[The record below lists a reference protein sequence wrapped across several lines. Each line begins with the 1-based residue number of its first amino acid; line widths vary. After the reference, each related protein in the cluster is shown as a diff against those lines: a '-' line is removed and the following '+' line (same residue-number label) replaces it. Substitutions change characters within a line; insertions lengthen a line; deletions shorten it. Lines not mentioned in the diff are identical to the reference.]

1 MPTSVSRVVTASRVA
16 EVVGTLTRP
25 AYASLADALRLA
37 IGDGRI
43 PVDVRLPSEREL
55 CERLGVSRTTATRA
69 YALLTEQG
77 YATARRGA
85 GTFTRIPGGRA
96 RTLDRALT
104 TRVGDDL
111 AVDLNCAASSAPPGL
126 AAAYQAAV
134 ADLPAYLSGH
144 GYYPAG
150 LPELQRLLA
159 EGYTQR
165 GLPTTAGQMIVTPG
179 AQTATAIA
187 ARALV
192 RPGDRVLVEV
202 PGYPN
207 AAAAFASAGARLSPV
222 PVGPQGWDLDLLEST
237 ARRLRPKVAYLVP
250 DFHNPTG
257 QLMSEEQRARAAR
270 ALADARTV
278 VVVDE
283 SHQQLAL
290 EGQQMPRPLAAHVAA
305 AGGTALTVGAASKVL
320 WGGLRMGWARV
331 DPDLAEAFTQA
342 RLTLDLGTPV
352 LEQLAL
358 VHLLDDLASTL
369 AFHRERLRE
378 QRDALA
384 AALREQLP
392 DWDFELPRGGL
403 ALWCRLPTPNAAA
416 LTEEAERR
424 GLAVAA
430 GPVFAPQGGL
440 AAWVR
445 VPYTRPVSELQR
457 AVEILAEA
465 WPIVRGEDVDATS
478 TAPRRARSIVA

>member
-1 MPTSVSRVVTASRVA
+1 
-16 EVVGTLTRP
+16 
-25 AYASLADALRLA
+25 
-37 IGDGRI
+37 
-43 PVDVRLPSEREL
+43 
-55 CERLGVSRTTATRA
+55 
-69 YALLTEQG
+69 
-77 YATARRGA
+77 
-85 GTFTRIPGGRA
+85 
-96 RTLDRALT
+96 
-104 TRVGDDL
+104 
-111 AVDLNCAASSAPPGL
+111 
-126 AAAYQAAV
+126 
-134 ADLPAYLSGH
+134 
-144 GYYPAG
+144 
-150 LPELQRLLA
+150 
-159 EGYTQR
+159 
-165 GLPTTAGQMIVTPG
+165 
-179 AQTATAIA
+179 
-187 ARALV
+187 
-192 RPGDRVLVEV
+192 
-202 PGYPN
+202 
-207 AAAAFASAGARLSPV
+207 
-222 PVGPQGWDLDLLEST
+222 
-237 ARRLRPKVAYLVP
+237 
-250 DFHNPTG
+250 
-257 QLMSEEQRARAAR
+257 
-270 ALADARTV
+270 
-278 VVVDE
+278 
-283 SHQQLAL
+283 
-290 EGQQMPRPLAAHVAA
+290 MPRPLAAHVAA

-416 LTEEAERR
+416 LTDEAERR